1 MRLSLLLQLLLL
13 MRQWSLLQSLS
24 AAAEAELVTSAMPIR
39 TRVPVAV
46 TSEDPDGYAKLPLR
60 IVTSETTTCALGV

>member
-13 MRQWSLLQSLS
+13 MRQWSLVLI
-24 AAAEAELVTSAMPIR
+24 AVDVTDAELVTSAMPIR

-60 IVTSETTTCALGV
+60 IDTSETTT